1 MRLKILTNEKRA
13 GLSLVL
19 FDWSRLKLSRP
30 HPVRGLKVL
39 SEPCFYY
46 LFMMIICKHG
56 IKKLLAQYLIK
67 ILKDLKKNCNTGTTA
82 SYDTDEVMTAM
93 PPIPERYLC
102 RQSKR
107 RWDFLR

>member
-1 MRLKILTNEKRA
+1 
-13 GLSLVL
+13 
-19 FDWSRLKLSRP
+19 
-30 HPVRGLKVL
+30 
-39 SEPCFYY
+39 
-46 LFMMIICKHG
+46 MMIICKHG